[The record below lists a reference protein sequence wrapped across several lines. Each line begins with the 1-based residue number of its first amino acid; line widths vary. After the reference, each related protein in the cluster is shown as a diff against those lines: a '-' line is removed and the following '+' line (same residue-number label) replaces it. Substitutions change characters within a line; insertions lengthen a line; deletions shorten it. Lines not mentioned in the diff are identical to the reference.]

1 MKAHLTSGEYP
12 LKAGQALT
20 AACGAEIKKS
30 FAVLS
35 LDTAFTVG
43 HSVREIVSANT
54 LLFCRKCFN
63 APLEGRYLYAIRE
76 DTEEAKDSDA
86 SD

>member
-1 MKAHLTSGEYP
+1 MKAHLKSTDEPISN
-12 LKAGQALT
+12 GQPIT
-20 AACGAEIKKS
+20 AACGAEIEKS

-54 LLFCRKCFN
+54 LLFCRKCFS
-63 APLEGRYLYAIRE
+63 APLTGRYLYAVHEGQE
-76 DTEEAKDSDA
+76 DQDA
-86 SD
+86 ATD

>member
-1 MKAHLTSGEYP
+1 MKAHLVSGETP
-12 LKAGQALT
+12 LKTGEAIT
-20 AACGAEIKKS
+20 AACGAEVEKS

-63 APLEGRYLYAIRE
+63 SPLEGRYLYGITE
-76 DTEEAKDSDA
+76 DPGEAPDEA
-86 SD
+86 

>member
-1 MKAHLTSGEYP
+1 MKAHLLSVESP
-12 LKAGQALT
+12 LTMGQPLT

-63 APLEGRYLYAIRE
+63 APLIGRYLYAVTEDPEKGVDARE
-76 DTEEAKDSDA
+76 S
-86 SD
+86 

>member
-1 MKAHLTSGEYP
+1 MKAHLTSGEFP
-12 LKAGQALT
+12 LKTGQPIT
-20 AACGAEIKKS
+20 AACGAQIEKS

-54 LLFCRKCFN
+54 LLFCRKCFQ
-63 APLEGRYLYAIRE
+63 APLEGRYLYAV
-76 DTEEAKDSDA
+76 TESPDEEKDA
-86 SD
+86 QEG

>member
-1 MKAHLTSGEYP
+1 VKAHLHSTDSP
-12 LKAGQALT
+12 ISNGQPLT
-20 AACGAEIKKS
+20 AACGAEIEKS

-54 LLFCRKCFN
+54 LLFCRKCFA
-63 APLEGRYLYAIRE
+63 APLTGRYLYAVHE
-76 DTEEAKDSDA
+76 GQEEPSADSEA
-86 SD
+86 

>member
-12 LKAGQALT
+12 LEPGQKLT
-20 AACGAEIKKS
+20 AACGAKIEKS

-54 LLFCRKCFN
+54 MLFCRKCFA
-63 APLEGRYLYAIRE
+63 APLEGRYLYAV
-76 DTEEAKDSDA
+76 TENLVEGNDA
-86 SD
+86 DA

>member
-1 MKAHLTSGEYP
+1 MKAHLTSGDTP
-12 LKAGQALT
+12 LKTGQHIT

-43 HSVREIVSANT
+43 HSVREIVSANA

-63 APLEGRYLYAIRE
+63 APLEGRYLYAV
-76 DTEEAKDSDA
+76 TESPVEGQESDGE
-86 SD
+86 

>member
-12 LKAGQALT
+12 LNPGQAVT
-20 AACGAEIKKS
+20 AACGAEIAKS

-43 HSVREIVSANT
+43 HSVREIVSANS

-63 APLEGRYLYAIRE
+63 SPLEGRYLYGICE
-76 DTEEAKDSDA
+76 TPDKKDGDEA
-86 SD
+86 